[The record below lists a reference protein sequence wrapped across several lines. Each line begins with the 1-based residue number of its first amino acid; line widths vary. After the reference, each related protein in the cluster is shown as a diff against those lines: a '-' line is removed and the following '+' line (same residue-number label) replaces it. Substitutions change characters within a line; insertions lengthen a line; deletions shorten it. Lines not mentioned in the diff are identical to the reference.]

1 MTLRFTEWDKAHYT
15 VDESLGD
22 DIQNWLGKT
31 FGGKTKKID
40 GILADLGFAEK
51 EYAKE
56 WEKTQMD
63 MGSLKGQIESGE
75 ISPEEEKD
83 FRKKIKEHQSD
94 LASLLRRKTQKIR
107 DLNDLAMKTV
117 EGNSRLQKYWDLKKA
132 EAELEIVENL
142 YKISKNLPDKKL
154 EDDLYSQYKKA
165 YDRLKQKEKGAESV
179 AKEVEKDSEETTP
192 KEKDVDT
199 SKIGKVIAMNLSDF
213 KDEVKKYSPEGL
225 KTLQRA
231 LIDQKNLGLNE
242 LRSLRRAKGKELD
255 RAPAKEKTEI
265 LGRFNPKIYEIG
277 ERIDKIREKINHIDG

>member
-1 MTLRFTEWDKAHYT
+1 MTLRFSEWDKAQYT

-31 FGGKTKKID
+31 FGGKTKKIE

-56 WEKTQMD
+56 WEKIQMD
-63 MGSLKGQIESGE
+63 MGSINGQIDTGE

-83 FRKKIKEHQSD
+83 FRKKIKEHQSY
-94 LASLLRRKTQKIR
+94 LAILLRRKTQKIR

-179 AKEVEKDSEETTP
+179 AKEVEKDSDETS
-192 KEKDVDT
+192 KGEGVDT
-199 SKIGKVIAMNLSDF
+199 SKIGKIIAMSLSDF
-213 KDEVKKYSPEGL
+213 RDEVKKYSPEGL
-225 KTLQRA
+225 KALKRA

-242 LRSLRRAKGKELD
+242 LRSLRRVKGKELD
-255 RAPAKEKTEI
+255 RASSREKTEI
-265 LGRFNPKIYEIG
+265 MGRYNPKIYEIG
-277 ERIDKIREKINHIDG
+277 EKIDKIREKINHIDG

>member
-1 MTLRFTEWDKAHYT
+1 MTLRFSEWDKAQYT

-31 FGGKTKKID
+31 FGGKTKKIE

-56 WEKTQMD
+56 WEKIQMD
-63 MGSLKGQIESGE
+63 MGSINGQIDTGE

-83 FRKKIKEHQSD
+83 FRKKIKEHQSY
-94 LASLLRRKTQKIR
+94 LAILLRRKTQKIR

-117 EGNSRLQKYWDLKKA
+117 EGNSRLNKYWDLKKA

-154 EDDLYSQYKKA
+154 EDDLYSQYRKA
-165 YDRLKQKEKGAESV
+165 YDRLKQKEKGAESI
-179 AKEVEKDSEETTP
+179 AKEVEKDSDETS
-192 KEKDVDT
+192 KGEDVDT
-199 SKIGKVIAMNLSDF
+199 SKIGKIIAMSLPDF
-213 KDEVKKYSPEGL
+213 RDEVKKYSPDGL
-225 KTLQRA
+225 KSLKRA

-242 LRSLRRAKGKELD
+242 LRSLRRVKGKELD
-255 RAPAKEKTEI
+255 RASSREKTEI
-265 LGRFNPKIYEIG
+265 MGRYNPRIYEIG
-277 ERIDKIREKINHIDG
+277 EKIDKIREKINHIDG

>member
-31 FGGKTKKID
+31 FGGKTKKIE

-56 WEKTQMD
+56 WEKIQMD
-63 MGSLKGQIESGE
+63 MGSINGQIDTGE
-75 ISPEEEKD
+75 ISPEEEKE
-83 FRKKIKEHQSD
+83 FRKKIKEHQSH
-94 LASLLRRKTQKIR
+94 LAILLRRKTQKIR

-117 EGNSRLQKYWDLKKA
+117 EGNSRLNKYWDLKKA

-154 EDDLYSQYKKA
+154 EDDLYSQYRKA
-165 YDRLKQKEKGAESV
+165 YDRLKQKEKGAESIS
-179 AKEVEKDSEETTP
+179 KEVEKDSDETS
-192 KEKDVDT
+192 KGEGVDT
-199 SKIGKVIAMNLSDF
+199 SKIGKIIAMSLSDF
-213 KDEVKKYSPEGL
+213 RDEVKKYSPDGL
-225 KTLQRA
+225 KSLKRA

-242 LRSLRRAKGKELD
+242 LRSLRRIKGKELD
-255 RAPAKEKTEI
+255 RASSREKTEI
-265 LGRFNPKIYEIG
+265 MVRYNPKIYEIG
-277 ERIDKIREKINHIDG
+277 EKIDRIREKINHIDG

>member
-1 MTLRFTEWDKAHYT
+1 MTLKFSEWDKAQYT

-40 GILADLGFAEK
+40 GILADLGFAER

-56 WEKTQMD
+56 WEKIQMD
-63 MGSLKGQIESGE
+63 MGSINGQIDTGE

-83 FRKKIKEHQSD
+83 FRKKIKEHQSY

-117 EGNSRLQKYWDLKKA
+117 EGNSRLHKYWDLKKA

-154 EDDLYSQYKKA
+154 EDDLYSQYRKA

-179 AKEVEKDSEETTP
+179 AKEVAKDSDETS
-192 KEKDVDT
+192 KGEDVNT
-199 SKIGKVIAMNLSDF
+199 SKIGKIIAMSLPDF
-213 KDEVKKYSPEGL
+213 RDEVKKYSPDGL
-225 KTLQRA
+225 KALKRA

-242 LRSLRRAKGKELD
+242 LRSLRRVKGKELD
-255 RAPAKEKTEI
+255 SASSREKTEI
-265 LGRFNPKIYEIG
+265 MGRYNPRIYEIG
-277 ERIDKIREKINHIDG
+277 EKIDKIREKINHIDG

>member
-1 MTLRFTEWDKAHYT
+1 MTLRFSEWDKAQYT

-31 FGGKTKKID
+31 FGGKTKKIE

-56 WEKTQMD
+56 WEKIQMD
-63 MGSLKGQIESGE
+63 MGSINGQIDTGE

-83 FRKKIKEHQSD
+83 FRKKIKEHQSH
-94 LASLLRRKTQKIR
+94 LAILLRGKTQKIR

-117 EGNSRLQKYWDLKKA
+117 EGNSRLNKYWDLKKA

-154 EDDLYSQYKKA
+154 EDDLYSQYRKA
-165 YDRLKQKEKGAESV
+165 YDRLKQKEKGAESI
-179 AKEVEKDSEETTP
+179 AKEVEKDSDETS
-192 KEKDVDT
+192 KGEDVDT
-199 SKIGKVIAMNLSDF
+199 SKIGKIIAMSLSDF
-213 KDEVKKYSPEGL
+213 RDEVKKYSPDGL
-225 KTLQRA
+225 KSLKRA

-242 LRSLRRAKGKELD
+242 LRSLRRIKGKELD
-255 RAPAKEKTEI
+255 RASSREKTEI
-265 LGRFNPKIYEIG
+265 MGRYNPKIYEI
-277 ERIDKIREKINHIDG
+277 EEKIDKIREKINHIDG

>member
-1 MTLRFTEWDKAHYT
+1 MTLKFSEWDKAQYT

-40 GILADLGFAEK
+40 GILADLGFAER

-56 WEKTQMD
+56 WEKIQMD
-63 MGSLKGQIESGE
+63 MGSINGQIDTGE

-83 FRKKIKEHQSD
+83 FRKKIKEHQSY

-117 EGNSRLQKYWDLKKA
+117 EGNSRLHKYWDLKKA

-154 EDDLYSQYKKA
+154 EDDLYSQYRKA

-179 AKEVEKDSEETTP
+179 AKEVAKDSDETS
-192 KEKDVDT
+192 KGEDVDT
-199 SKIGKVIAMNLSDF
+199 SKIGKIIAMSLPDF
-213 KDEVKKYSPEGL
+213 RDEVKKYSPDGL
-225 KTLQRA
+225 KALKRA

-242 LRSLRRAKGKELD
+242 LRSLRRVKGKELD
-255 RAPAKEKTEI
+255 SASSREKTEI
-265 LGRFNPKIYEIG
+265 MGRYNPRIYEIG
-277 ERIDKIREKINHIDG
+277 EKIDKIREKINHIDG

>member
-1 MTLRFTEWDKAHYT
+1 MTLRFSEWDRTHYT

-31 FGGKTKKID
+31 FGGKTKKIE

-56 WEKTQMD
+56 WEKIQMD
-63 MGSLKGQIESGE
+63 MGSINGQIDTGE

-83 FRKKIKEHQSD
+83 FRKKIKEHQSH
-94 LASLLRRKTQKIR
+94 LAILLRGKTQKIR

-117 EGNSRLQKYWDLKKA
+117 EGNTRLNKYWDLKKA

-154 EDDLYSQYKKA
+154 EDDLYSQYRKA

-179 AKEVEKDSEETTP
+179 AKEVEKDSEETS
-192 KEKDVDT
+192 KGEGVDT
-199 SKIGKVIAMNLSDF
+199 SKIGKIIAMSLSDF
-213 KDEVKKYSPEGL
+213 RDEVKKYSPDGL
-225 KTLQRA
+225 KSLKRA

-242 LRSLRRAKGKELD
+242 LRSLRRVKGKELD
-255 RAPAKEKTEI
+255 SASSREKTEI
-265 LGRFNPKIYEIG
+265 MGRYNPKIYEIG
-277 ERIDKIREKINHIDG
+277 EKIDKIREKINHIDG

>member
-1 MTLRFTEWDKAHYT
+1 MTLKFSEWNKSNQI

-40 GILADLGFAEK
+40 GILADLGFAER

-56 WEKTQMD
+56 WEKSQID
-63 MGSLKGQIESGE
+63 IGSLKGQIETGE

-83 FRKKIKEHQSD
+83 FRKKIKDHQSY
-94 LASLLRRKTQKIR
+94 LAGLSRRKTQKIR

-117 EGNSRLQKYWDLKKA
+117 EGNSRLHKYWDLKKA
-132 EAELEIVENL
+132 EAELEVVENL

-179 AKEVEKDSEETTP
+179 AKEVEKDSEETP

-199 SKIGKVIAMNLSDF
+199 SKIGKVIAMSLSDF
-213 KDEVKKYSPEGL
+213 REEVKKYSPEGL

-255 RAPAKEKTEI
+255 RASSKEKTEI

-277 ERIDKIREKINHIDG
+277 EKIDKIREKINHIDG

>member
-1 MTLRFTEWDKAHYT
+1 MTLRFSEWDKAHRT

-31 FGGKTKKID
+31 FGGKTKKIE
-40 GILADLGFAEK
+40 GILADLGFAER

-56 WEKTQMD
+56 WEKIQMD
-63 MGSLKGQIESGE
+63 MGSINGQIDTGE
-75 ISPEEEKD
+75 ISPEEEKN
-83 FRKKIKEHQSD
+83 FRKKIKEHQSY

-117 EGNSRLQKYWDLKKA
+117 EGNPRLHKYWDLKKA

-154 EDDLYSQYKKA
+154 EDDLYSQYRKA

-179 AKEVEKDSEETTP
+179 AKEVAKDSDETS
-192 KEKDVDT
+192 KGGDVDT
-199 SKIGKVIAMNLSDF
+199 SKIGKIIAMSLPDF
-213 KDEVKKYSPEGL
+213 RDEVKKYSPDGL
-225 KTLQRA
+225 KALKRA

-242 LRSLRRAKGKELD
+242 LRSLRRVKGKELD
-255 RAPAKEKTEI
+255 SASSREKTEI
-265 LGRFNPKIYEIG
+265 MGRYNPRIYEIG
-277 ERIDKIREKINHIDG
+277 EKIDKIREKINHIDG

>member
-1 MTLRFTEWDKAHYT
+1 MTLRFSEWDRTHYT

-31 FGGKTKKID
+31 FGGKTKKIE

-56 WEKTQMD
+56 WEKIQMD
-63 MGSLKGQIESGE
+63 MGSINGQIDTGE
-75 ISPEEEKD
+75 ISPEEEKE
-83 FRKKIKEHQSD
+83 FRKKIKEHQSH
-94 LASLLRRKTQKIR
+94 LAILLRRKTQKIR

-117 EGNSRLQKYWDLKKA
+117 EGNTRLNKYWDLKKA

-154 EDDLYSQYKKA
+154 EDDLYSQYRKA

-179 AKEVEKDSEETTP
+179 AKEVEKDSEETS
-192 KEKDVDT
+192 KGEGVDT
-199 SKIGKVIAMNLSDF
+199 SKIGKIIAMSLSDF
-213 KDEVKKYSPEGL
+213 RDEVKKYSPDGL
-225 KTLQRA
+225 KSLKRA

-242 LRSLRRAKGKELD
+242 LRSLRRVKGKELD
-255 RAPAKEKTEI
+255 SASSREKTEI
-265 LGRFNPKIYEIG
+265 MGRYNPRIYEIG
-277 ERIDKIREKINHIDG
+277 EKIDKIREKINHIDG

>member
-1 MTLRFTEWDKAHYT
+1 MTLKFSEWDRAHRT
-15 VDESLGD
+15 VDESIGD

-31 FGGKTKKID
+31 FGGKTKKIE
-40 GILADLGFAEK
+40 GILADLGFAER

-56 WEKTQMD
+56 WEKIQMD
-63 MGSLKGQIESGE
+63 MGSINGQIDTGE

-83 FRKKIKEHQSD
+83 FRKKIKEHQSY

-117 EGNSRLQKYWDLKKA
+117 EGNPRLHKYWDLKKA

-154 EDDLYSQYKKA
+154 EDDLYSQYRKA

-179 AKEVEKDSEETTP
+179 AKEVAKNSDETS
-192 KEKDVDT
+192 KGEDVDT
-199 SKIGKVIAMNLSDF
+199 SKIGKIIAMSLPDF
-213 KDEVKKYSPEGL
+213 RDEVKKYSPDGL
-225 KTLQRA
+225 KALKRA

-242 LRSLRRAKGKELD
+242 LRSLRRVKGKELD
-255 RAPAKEKTEI
+255 SASSREKTEI
-265 LGRFNPKIYEIG
+265 MGRYNPRIYEIG
-277 ERIDKIREKINHIDG
+277 EKIDKIREKINHIDG

>member
-1 MTLRFTEWDKAHYT
+1 MTLKFSEWDRAHRT
-15 VDESLGD
+15 VDESIGD

-31 FGGKTKKID
+31 FGGKTKKIE
-40 GILADLGFAEK
+40 GILADLGFAER

-56 WEKTQMD
+56 WEKIQMD
-63 MGSLKGQIESGE
+63 MGSLKDQIETGE

-83 FRKKIKEHQSD
+83 FRKKIREHQSY

-117 EGNSRLQKYWDLKKA
+117 EGNPRLHKYWDLKKA

-179 AKEVEKDSEETTP
+179 AKEVAKDSDETS
-192 KEKDVDT
+192 KGEDVDT
-199 SKIGKVIAMNLSDF
+199 SKIGKIIAMSLPDF
-213 KDEVKKYSPEGL
+213 RDEVKKYSPDGL
-225 KTLQRA
+225 KALKRA

-242 LRSLRRAKGKELD
+242 LRSLRRVKGKELD
-255 RAPAKEKTEI
+255 SASSREKTEI
-265 LGRFNPKIYEIG
+265 MGRYNPRIYEIG
-277 ERIDKIREKINHIDG
+277 EKIDKIREKINHIDG

>member
-1 MTLRFTEWDKAHYT
+1 MTLRFSEWDKAQYT

-31 FGGKTKKID
+31 FGGKTKKIE

-56 WEKTQMD
+56 WEKIQMD
-63 MGSLKGQIESGE
+63 MGSINGQIDTGE

-83 FRKKIKEHQSD
+83 FRKKIKEHQSY
-94 LASLLRRKTQKIR
+94 LAILLRRKTQKIR

-117 EGNSRLQKYWDLKKA
+117 EGNSRLNKYWDLKKA

-154 EDDLYSQYKKA
+154 EDDLYSQYRKA
-165 YDRLKQKEKGAESV
+165 YDRLKQKEKGAESI
-179 AKEVEKDSEETTP
+179 AKEVEKDSDETS
-192 KEKDVDT
+192 KGEDVDT
-199 SKIGKVIAMNLSDF
+199 SKIGKIIAMSLSDF
-213 KDEVKKYSPEGL
+213 RDEVKKYSPDGL
-225 KTLQRA
+225 KSLKRA

-242 LRSLRRAKGKELD
+242 LRSLRRIKGKELD
-255 RAPAKEKTEI
+255 RASSREKTEI
-265 LGRFNPKIYEIG
+265 MGRYNPRIYEIG
-277 ERIDKIREKINHIDG
+277 EKIDKIREKINHIDG

>member
-1 MTLRFTEWDKAHYT
+1 MTLKFSEWDRAHYT

-31 FGGKTKKID
+31 FGGKTKKIE

-56 WEKTQMD
+56 WEKIQMD
-63 MGSLKGQIESGE
+63 MGSINGQIDTGE
-75 ISPEEEKD
+75 ISPEEEKE
-83 FRKKIKEHQSD
+83 FRKKIKEHQSH
-94 LASLLRRKTQKIR
+94 LAILLRRKTQKIR

-154 EDDLYSQYKKA
+154 EDDLYSQYRKA
-165 YDRLKQKEKGAESV
+165 YDRLKQKEKGAESI
-179 AKEVEKDSEETTP
+179 AKEVEKDSDETS
-192 KEKDVDT
+192 KGEDVDT
-199 SKIGKVIAMNLSDF
+199 SKIGKIIAMSLSDF
-213 KDEVKKYSPEGL
+213 RDEVKKYSPDGL
-225 KTLQRA
+225 KSLKRA

-242 LRSLRRAKGKELD
+242 LRSLRRIKGKELD
-255 RAPAKEKTEI
+255 RASSREKTEI
-265 LGRFNPKIYEIG
+265 MGRYNPKIYEIG
-277 ERIDKIREKINHIDG
+277 EKIDKIREKINRIDG